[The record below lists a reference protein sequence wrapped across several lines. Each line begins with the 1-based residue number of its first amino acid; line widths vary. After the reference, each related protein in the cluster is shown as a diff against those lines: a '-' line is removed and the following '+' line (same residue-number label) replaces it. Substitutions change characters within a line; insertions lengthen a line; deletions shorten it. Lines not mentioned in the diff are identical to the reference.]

1 MSRAR
6 MREVSRPVSAA
17 TPRVSIRSATRSQ
30 GLRPFTDSDLEASA
44 VSWSARLVAM
54 RFLVSPSRSA
64 YQEASSLAAAAWR
77 SFFSACSFWDFSS
90 RSRSCLSSHSR
101 SAFTSGIAIRGPPM
115 SCAGTGTPWNG
126 STRLSMATGGVA
138 IIGGAPPMST
148 GMATAEGSAMKSIGL
163 GAAAPAFANISS
175 AMTPCRARL
184 GRISA
189 RQNARGMVQPLSAQK
204 CA

>member
-6 MREVSRPVSAA
+6 MREVSRPLSAA
-17 TPRVSIRSATRSQ
+17 MPRVSMRSATRSQ

-54 RFLVSPSRSA
+54 RFFASLSRSV
-64 YQEASSLAAAAWR
+64 YQDASSLAAAARR
-77 SFFSACSFWDFSS
+77 SFFSACSFWDLSS
-90 RSRSCLSSHSR
+90 SSRSCLPSHSR
-101 SAFTSGIAIRGPPM
+101 SAFTSGIAIREPPR
-115 SCAGTGTPWNG
+115 SCAGTGTPMKG
-126 STRLSMATGGVA
+126 SAMAAGGAA
-138 IIGGAPPMST
+138 IIAGAPPTST
-148 GMATAEGSAMKSIGL
+148 GMAAAEGSAMKSIGL